1 MLLSAALLVFICSW
15 LPSSFVGMWFV
26 VAIIYIALPF
36 GLGGLL
42 EYVLRVVLTRRQH
55 LESFKMLIQ
64 RCNCTAFFLQVS
76 VGVCAFAFLLF
87 VANDSADWAAE
98 FSVRRSRQKT
108 HSIGQAEFWVHV
120 LVFDLVLM
128 CLPKI

>member
-1 MLLSAALLVFICSW
+1 MNLVLLSAALLVFICSW

-55 LESFKMLIQ
+55 LGSFKMLIQ
-64 RCNCTAFFLQVS
+64 RCNCTAFFLAREYALLHSCCLWQTIRLIGRQS
-76 VGVCAFAFLLF
+76 PPFAGHDKKYIRLDRLNFGCMY
-87 VANDSADWAAE
+87 W
-98 FSVRRSRQKT
+98 
-108 HSIGQAEFWVHV
+108 
-120 LVFDLVLM
+120 
-128 CLPKI
+128 CLT